1 MCAKYLGGN
10 MRLHEHYNRSAAG
23 MQMRVVERL
32 LSKEKDEVL
41 LDCLNVI
48 MTAATPGQVMKKNWG

>member
-1 MCAKYLGGN
+1 